1 MTVER
6 WKIKKLNNY
15 TIPERLVRL
24 LRDNREEKKEHFL
37 RRRMKNVFGLL
48 WIGMGR
54 TAKEKKEQVWSK
66 KIENIKRKKEQNF
79 SCSWDIAKNGIAVNL
94 VLYKPCSKK
103 RSHNMTRFLNCFRQ
117 CFTYELQLQPCKN
130 RIRVFTALFWTN
142 LVTNLP
148 GSVWEWGTTG
158 ARGDQSSRVQVASTQ
173 LSIFERKICILSQ
186 SLVLIWRDK
195 LSF

>member
-1 MTVER
+1 MLRRGSSSYVCFVTHGKLLVYWSHLLWTLSPHQLTVER

-24 LRDNREEKKEHFL
+24 LRDNWEEKKDIFF
-37 RRRMKNVFGLL
+37 RRRMKNFFGLL

-103 RSHNMTRFLNCFRQ
+103 RSHNMTRFLNCFGQ
-117 CFTYELQLQPCKN
+117 CFTYELQLQPCKH
-130 RIRVFTALFWTN
+130 
-142 LVTNLP
+142 
-148 GSVWEWGTTG
+148 
-158 ARGDQSSRVQVASTQ
+158 
-173 LSIFERKICILSQ
+173 KISFHFP
-186 SLVLIWRDK
+186 VLN
-195 LSF
+195 